1 MAMREVIHC
10 PDAMALFHY
19 GAGLFSR
26 LCRESIDR
34 TGFFTVAL
42 SGGST
47 PRGLFGQL
55 AAEPYRSHISWGDI
69 HFFWGDERCVPP
81 DHPDSNFRMVYEALL
96 SRVPVKDSHIHRP
109 WAEDPDPARAAALYE
124 AEIQQFFSLRNNE
137 FPRFDLI
144 LLGMGEDGHTASLFP
159 GSPALQEESRIFVSN
174 YVEKLQAHRLTLTFP
189 AINSASHV
197 AVLLSGK
204 SKAPVLKRVLENDN
218 SYPIQQVSPVHG
230 KLLYI
235 ADHEALG

>member
-1 MAMREVIHC
+1 
-10 PDAMALFHY
+10 MALFHY

-26 LCRESIDR
+26 LAREAIARS
-34 TGFFTVAL
+34 GFFTVAL

-55 AAEPYRSHISWGDI
+55 AAEPYRSHISWSYTQ
-69 HFFWGDERCVPP
+69 FFWGDERCVPP
-81 DHPDSNFRMVYEALL
+81 DHADSNFRMAHEALL
-96 SRVPVKDSHIHRP
+96 SRVPVRDSCIHRP
-109 WAEDPDPARAAALYE
+109 RAEDPDPARAAALYE
-124 AEIQQFFSLRNNE
+124 ADIQKFFSLEKNE

-159 GSPALQEESRIFVSN
+159 GSPALQEENRIFVSN

-218 SYPIQQVSPVHG
+218 SYPIQRVNPARG
-230 KLLYI
+230 KLLFI